1 MEKNEN
7 KTASQLERKSW
18 IETEK
23 GCKFILKVKQNK
35 QGGLTGSVQPI
46 FGSTPLEFS
55 EIGSLLL
62 ALDRLMDDVG
72 GPTSREGTYTQ
83 EDKDTDIRRDN
94 SEIYDSWLVKEMEH
108 GSIVREIP
116 EEERDNMQKN
126 AELFFVCVRY
136 RHYGSW
142 QGEIQWN
149 GKKTR
154 YFRSELEL
162 LRLIQSVFDNRE
174 AEK

>member
-1 MEKNEN
+1 MAMKVN
-7 KTASQLERKSW
+7 KTASQSEKKSW
-18 IETEK
+18 IETEN
-23 GCKFILKVKQNK
+23 GCKFILKVKENK
-35 QGGLTGSVQPI
+35 QGGLTGSVQPL

-62 ALDRLMDDVG
+62 ALDRLMDNVG
-72 GPTSREGTYTQ
+72 GPRSRERAQIRKNENINAGT
-83 EDKDTDIRRDN
+83 DN
-94 SEIYDSWLVKEMEH
+94 SEIYNSWLIKEMEH

-116 EEERDNMQKN
+116 QEERDNMQKN
-126 AELFFVCVRY
+126 TELFFVCVRY
-136 RHYGSW
+136 RRYGSW

-149 GKKTR
+149 GKNTR

-162 LRLIQSVFDNRE
+162 LHLIQSVFSRRE

>member
-7 KTASQLERKSW
+7 KTASQTERKSW

-46 FGSTPLEFS
+46 FGSAPLEFG

-62 ALDRLMDDVG
+62 SLDRLMDQIG
-72 GPTSREGTYTQ
+72 GPISREEANVQKNENTKVGL
-83 EDKDTDIRRDN
+83 DN

-126 AELFFVCVRY
+126 TELFFVCVRY
-136 RHYGSW
+136 RRYGSW